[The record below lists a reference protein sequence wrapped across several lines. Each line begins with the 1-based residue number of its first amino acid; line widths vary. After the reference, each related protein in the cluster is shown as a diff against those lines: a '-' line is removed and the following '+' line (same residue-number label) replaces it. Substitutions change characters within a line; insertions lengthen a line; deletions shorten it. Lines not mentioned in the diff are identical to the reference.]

1 MKIKNSFKKKFD
13 GILIL
18 NFFKKK
24 IVIKFYKKVLQK
36 FLIDRNSLIDEIKAQ

>member
-1 MKIKNSFKKKFD
+1 M
-13 GILIL
+13 L

-36 FLIDRNSLIDEIKAQ
+36 FLIDIKSLIDKIILK